1 MKISARSD
9 YGVRALTDLAQH
21 YGKGP
26 IPSNEVAARQA
37 IPEPYLDQLMTVL
50 RKAGLIRS
58 MRGPSGGHVLA
69 KDPSEITLAEVVGVL
84 EGSMAPIACVDETS
98 DCPQIGSCV
107 QREVWVKLKEGTK
120 QVLDGITIAD
130 LAAKQSRREERPMF
144 YI

>member
-9 YGVRALTDLAQH
+9 YGVRALTDLALH

-26 IPSNEVAARQA
+26 IPSNEIATRQA

-58 MRGPSGGHVLA
+58 IRGPAGGHVLA
-69 KDPSEITLAEVVGVL
+69 KPPAEIALSEVINIL
-84 EGSMAPIACVDETS
+84 EGSMAPIACAEETT
-98 DCPQIGSCV
+98 DCPHINTCV
-107 QREVWVKLKEGTK
+107 QREVWLKVKEGTQ
-120 QVLDGITIAD
+120 QVLSNITIAD
-130 LAAKQSRREERPMF
+130 IAAKQSQRTERQMY